1 MKLITTTI
9 LLFLLPYCGLTQE
22 TTIESSLVINAD
34 IQYIPIITEVGK
46 YTASP
51 NLTVYTYKLNNAFVD
66 NSQQKDFDLPIGNS
80 EQIQSIITILLAV
93 QGISECTYDNP
104 TQSFTLLADPN
115 IDLSKVVNSI
125 NKN

>member
-1 MKLITTTI
+1 MKLITTAI

-34 IQYIPIITEVGK
+34 IQHIPIITEVGK
-46 YTASP
+46 YNASP
-51 NLTVYTYKLNNAFVD
+51 NLTVYTYKLNNGFVD
-66 NSQQKDFDLPIGNS
+66 NSQQKDSDLSVGNS
-80 EQIQSIITILLAV
+80 EQIQSIITIFLTV

-104 TQSFTLLADPN
+104 TQSFTLLVDPN
-115 IDLSKVVNSI
+115 TDLSKVVNSI